1 MEQWTDKQ
9 QVAASTSAAMAAQ
22 MPFLALLQ
30 GAGVVVEG
38 AETEEQQQYE
48 HEHDGRKRQA
58 FARAVSK
65 LDLLESCLTQAVDP
79 AAEAC
84 APVASRT
91 TERRRKRPR
100 TRARAAPPPE
110 KRSKPEEAE
119 SQRMTHIAVERNRR
133 RLMNDH
139 LASLRSLIP
148 SRYIPRV
155 SHAMQSPC
163 MHAAFRLDLTTQR
176 LHAMQCNAGRP
187 GDGGGRCDRLREA
200 AGAAAGGAAGGRGR
214 AARQQCRVGRRR
226 VPRVPAVRELLG
238 LARRRRARRGRGG
251 DGRGGR
257 ARARAR
263 RGEAVARPA
272 RARRRRAGG
281 PPPRGLAPRRHLRR
295 A

>member
-1 MEQWTDKQ
+1 MVRFSFSPSGDGVATTVAIMQQWTDKQ

-30 GAGVVVEG
+30 GAGVVVE
-38 AETEEQQQYE
+38 AEAEEQQQQ

-65 LDLLESCLTQAVDP
+65 LDLLESCLTQAVAP
-79 AAEAC
+79 AAAAAC

-110 KRSKPEEAE
+110 KRRKPEEAE

-148 SRYIPRV
+148 SSYIPRV

-163 MHAAFRLDLTTQR
+163 MHAAFRFDLTTQR
-176 LHAMQCNAGRP
+176 LHAMQC
-187 GDGGGRCDRLREA
+187 
-200 AGAAAGGAAGGRGR
+200 R
-214 AARQQCRVGRRR
+214 ATRRR
-226 VPRVPAVRELLG
+226 WWAVRSTT
-238 LARRRRARRGRGG
+238 
-251 DGRGGR
+251 
-257 ARARAR
+257 
-263 RGEAVARPA
+263 
-272 RARRRRAGG
+272 
-281 PPPRGLAPRRHLRR
+281 
-295 A
+295 